1 MAIPFLK
8 VYLLDCVMGEKNEQ
22 ISENGFIAWSISFP
36 GTMKS
41 KKDRFTQYVQNV
53 TMQQQDLPLTFD
65 EGEDDYE

>member
-1 MAIPFLK
+1 MAVPYLK
-8 VYLLDCVMGEKNEQ
+8 VYLLDCVDEKNEK

-36 GTMKS
+36 GTMKR
-41 KKDRFTQYVQNV
+41 KKDRFTQYVQNI